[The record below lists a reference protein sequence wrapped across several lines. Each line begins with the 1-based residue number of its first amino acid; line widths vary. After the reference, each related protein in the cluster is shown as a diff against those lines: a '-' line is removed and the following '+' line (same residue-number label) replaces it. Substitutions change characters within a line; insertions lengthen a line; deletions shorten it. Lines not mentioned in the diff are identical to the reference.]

1 MALIECAGCGKRIE
15 ARCAVPCAEC
25 AAPLCPD
32 CEREGRGRCGA
43 CREND
48 SKTPRAQTAP
58 PIPIFRFGGAIC
70 SM

>member
-32 CEREGRGRCGA
+32 CEREGRGRCAA
-43 CREND
+43 CREGD
-48 SKTPRAQTAP
+48 
-58 PIPIFRFGGAIC
+58 
-70 SM
+70 

>member
-1 MALIECAGCGKRIE
+1 MKEGFSMALIECAACGKRIE

-48 SKTPRAQTAP
+48 
-58 PIPIFRFGGAIC
+58 
-70 SM
+70 